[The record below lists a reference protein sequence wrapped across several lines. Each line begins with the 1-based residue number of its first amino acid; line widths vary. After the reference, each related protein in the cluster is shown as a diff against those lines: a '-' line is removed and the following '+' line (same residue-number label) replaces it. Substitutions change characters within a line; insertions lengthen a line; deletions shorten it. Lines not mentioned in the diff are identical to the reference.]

1 MKHVLQIAAVLVL
14 AGVLI
19 LGARLFFFGYV
30 VETTTETMN
39 QFTKDLND
47 QNKARQREIQ
57 ASAELQRQARLAD
70 QAKQRRQ
77 AALKQQ
83 QREFEQQ
90 RRQAFYAQ
98 YVAPQGCDAPQTER
112 HLIECTN
119 DKMRA
124 KRAFFDNYTSGQ

>member
-14 AGVLI
+14 AGVLV

-39 QFTKDLND
+39 QFTDDLN
-47 QNKARQREIQ
+47 NLNAARQRKIQ
-57 ASAELQRQARLAD
+57 ASAELQRQARQED
-70 QAKQRRQ
+70 QAKQQRL

-90 RRQAFYAQ
+90 RQRAFYAQ

-124 KRAFFDNYTSGQ
+124 KRSFFDSYTNGQ